1 MNLANGIDTA
11 EPGTAAAI
19 SADIRDRADPA
30 LVRADRVEQL
40 YSQLPLGMA
49 ATIVIGVIAAVE
61 LREGRFIELVLFW
74 GGLLVLVVVL
84 HGMLYFGYRTDPR
97 KVQNTAQWL
106 RWLGIGAFA
115 AGAVWGFAAAVFF
128 PSHAD
133 ERQVFLAFLLAGV
146 ISGGIPMYAA
156 SWPVFAAYAA
166 AITLPFTYV
175 LATFGN
181 RLFAEIALLI
191 PLFYG
196 VSVAIAFRLNGVF
209 LAGYRL
215 RHAYQRQLIELQEAR
230 RQIEASGRK
239 LALFAE
245 RAPIA
250 VLELDSQGTIHEVNH
265 AAELLFG
272 YAADELTGRS
282 AKRLVKPKYHADF
295 DREWG
300 ALIAKRAPVA
310 GVKVRNPRRDGID
323 VVCEWTVTPLVNP
336 DGQLISVIAQGR
348 DITAQLEAERMKKE
362 FTSTLSHELRTPLTS
377 IIGSLQLINAGVL
390 GDIPKDVTELTE
402 VAERNGQRLL
412 DLINDLL
419 DIEKIE
425 SGKLTLVPEVIRVD
439 ELVREAMVL
448 NKGFGDRFK
457 VRFEPRGEL
466 VTREVTADRKRLLQ
480 VMTNLLSNAAKFS
493 PEGEAVEITTE
504 ELGGHLRVGVH
515 DRGPGIPEAF
525 RSRIFGRFKPWPF
538 RCAPLSVR
546 RPVPAM
552 MVIYCFRDDVVLRLA
567 VRRKAAPVGRHAGV
581 FFTRSHQ
588 CSPFFDRVVRCR
600 FSSRRRSTF
609 CSWRFRFAMERSR
622 CIWRSSAIVLRRR
635 SVSSMMYRSA
645 WATASQMSS

>member
-1 MNLANGIDTA
+1 MSTLANEIENVGPA
-11 EPGTAAAI
+11 ASAAALT
-19 SADIRDRADPA
+19 ADIRDRADPA
-30 LVRADRVEQL
+30 MVRADRVEQL
-40 YSQLPLGMA
+40 YSQLPLGMG
-49 ATIVIGVIAAVE
+49 ATVVTGVIAAWE
-61 LREGRFIELVLFW
+61 LREGRLIELVLFW
-74 GGLLVLVVVL
+74 GGLLALVTLL
-84 HGMLYFGYRTDPR
+84 HGMLYLGYRNDAR
-97 KVQNTAQWL
+97 RQENTGQWL

-146 ISGGIPMYAA
+146 LSGGIPMYAA
-156 SWPVFAAYAA
+156 SWPMFAAYAA

-191 PLFYG
+191 PLFFG

-209 LAGYRL
+209 LSGYRL

-250 VLELDSQGTIHEVNH
+250 VLELDAAGVVHEVNH

-272 YAADELTGRS
+272 YAADELVGRS
-282 AKRLVKPKYHADF
+282 VKQIVLPKYHPDF
-295 DREWG
+295 DREWS
-300 ALIAKRAPVA
+300 AMVKSRTPSA
-310 GVKVRNPRRDGID
+310 GVKVRNPRRDGITI
-323 VVCEWTVTPLVNP
+323 VCDWTVTPLVNP
-336 DGQLISVIAQGR
+336 EGHLIAVIAQGR

-390 GDIPKDVTELTE
+390 GDVNKDVGELTE

-412 DLINDLL
+412 DLINDIL

-425 SGKLTLVPEVIRVD
+425 SGKLTLNPEIIRVD
-439 ELVREAMVL
+439 ELVRESMLL
-448 NKGFGDRFK
+448 NKGFGDRFH
-457 VRFEPRGEL
+457 VRFEPRGDL
-466 VTREVTADRKRLLQ
+466 LTREVNADRKRLLQ

-493 PEGEAVEITTE
+493 PEGEVVEITTE
-504 ELGGHLRVGVH
+504 ETAGQLRVSVH
-515 DRGPGIPEAF
+515 DKGPGIPEAF
-525 RSRIFGRFKPWPF
+525 RSRIFGRFNQADSTATRQKGGTGLGLAICK
-538 RCAPLSVR
+538 RLIE
-546 RPVPAM
+546 M
-552 MVIYCFRDDVVLRLA
+552 MQGRIGFHDREGGGTTFWFEL
-567 VRRKAAPVGRHAGV
+567 PRHA
-581 FFTRSHQ
+581 
-588 CSPFFDRVVRCR
+588 
-600 FSSRRRSTF
+600 
-609 CSWRFRFAMERSR
+609 
-622 CIWRSSAIVLRRR
+622 
-635 SVSSMMYRSA
+635 
-645 WATASQMSS
+645 

>member
-1 MNLANGIDTA
+1 MSNLANGNLGTGIENA
-11 EPGTAAAI
+11 ERAAAI
-19 SADIRDRADPA
+19 ADVIRERADPA

-40 YSQLPLGMA
+40 YSQLPLGMV
-49 ATIVIGVIAAVE
+49 ATIAIGVISAVE

-74 GGLLVLVVVL
+74 GGLVLLVVLL
-84 HGMLYFGYRTDPR
+84 HAMLYFGYRNDSR
-97 KVQNTAQWL
+97 KVENTAQWL
-106 RWLGIGAFA
+106 RWFGIGAFA

-146 ISGGIPMYAA
+146 MSGGIPMYAA
-156 SWPVFAAYAA
+156 SWPIFAAYAA
-166 AITLPFTYV
+166 AIALPFTYV

-196 VSVAIAFRLNGVF
+196 VSVAIAYRLNNVF
-209 LAGYRL
+209 LSGYRL
-215 RHAYQRQLIELQEAR
+215 RHAYQRQLVELEEAR

-250 VLELDSQGTIHEVNH
+250 VLELDEDGVVREVNH

-272 YAADELTGRS
+272 YAADEFIGQS
-282 AKRLVKPKYHADF
+282 VKRIVLPQYQADF
-295 DREWG
+295 DRDWG
-300 ALIAKRAPVA
+300 QIIATRKPAA
-310 GVKVRNPRRDGID
+310 GVLIRNPRRDGLSI
-323 VVCEWTVTPLVNP
+323 VCEWTVTPLVNRE
-336 DGQLISVIAQGR
+336 GQLLSIIAQGR
-348 DITAQLEAERMKKE
+348 DVTAQREAERMKKE

-390 GDIPKDVTELTE
+390 GDVPKDVMELTE

-412 DLINDLL
+412 DLINDIL

-425 SGKLTLVPEVIRVD
+425 SGKLQLNPEIIRVD
-439 ELVREAMVL
+439 ELVRESMLL

-457 VRFEPRGEL
+457 VRFEPRGTL
-466 VTREVTADRKRLLQ
+466 TTQEVNADRKRLLQ

-493 PEGEAVEITTE
+493 PEGEVVEITTE
-504 ELGGHLRVGVH
+504 ESGDALRVGVH

-525 RSRIFGRFKPWPF
+525 KTRMFGRFNQADSTTSRQKGGTGLGLAICKRLVEMMDGRIGF
-538 RCAPLSVR
+538 ED
-546 RPVPAM
+546 RPGGGTTFWFELP
-552 MVIYCFRDDVVLRLA
+552 
-567 VRRKAAPVGRHAGV
+567 RHA
-581 FFTRSHQ
+581 
-588 CSPFFDRVVRCR
+588 
-600 FSSRRRSTF
+600 
-609 CSWRFRFAMERSR
+609 
-622 CIWRSSAIVLRRR
+622 
-635 SVSSMMYRSA
+635 
-645 WATASQMSS
+645 